1 MLRHAIAPVRFFS
14 QVSNEI
20 LRHPRLSSD
29 AVRILTWQLSLP
41 ADADES
47 LSRTGERAGIKKA
60 AFSRAKA
67 QLKEEGY
74 VHEWRQQGLR
84 GLWATVQLVSSVPL
98 TAEQAVAARDG
109 HPTAACPAAGQPK
122 GRVAGR
128 HPEKTSGGKTSSPP
142 PLPAPAPAAEA
153 VEAEAGAETQ
163 TRTEVRQAPDAA
175 QELVDSITALDPR
188 LNVPRGMLPQLAA
201 LASQWLDMGHTA
213 DDVRAAVRRSL
224 PGMDRIIH
232 RPGGLLRY
240 VLCDPRP
247 ARTPATPARPAVSAS
262 PPRLSLMRE
271 CAGVH
276 TQPFLF
282 LPVGDEECC
291 GSCQDKASQ
300 QDQYVTATARG
311 VAAVRAGLSGR
322 PARR

>member
-1 MLRHAIAPVRFFS
+1 M
-14 QVSNEI
+14 SNEI

-41 ADADES
+41 EDADES
-47 LSRTGERAGIKKA
+47 LSRTAARAGIKKG
-60 AFSRAKA
+60 AFNRAKS

-74 VHEWRQQGLR
+74 VHEWRRQGLR
-84 GLWATVQLVSSVPL
+84 GLWTTVQLVSSVPL
-98 TAEQAVAARDG
+98 TAEEAVAMRDG
-109 HPTAACPAAGQPK
+109 CPTAACPTAGRPE
-122 GRVAGR
+122 GRVTGR
-128 HPEKTSGGKTSSPP
+128 HPEKTPEGKTSNHP
-142 PLPAPAPAAEA
+142 PAPARFPAA
-153 VEAEAGAETQ
+153 EAEAGAE

-201 LASQWLDMGHTA
+201 LAAQWLDMGHTA

-247 ARTPATPARPAVSAS
+247 ARTPATPVRPAVSAS

-271 CAGVH
+271 CAGAH

-300 QDQYVTATARG
+300 QDQYVAATARG
-311 VAAVRAGLSGR
+311 VAAVRAGLSGHS
-322 PARR
+322 ARR